1 MLKPRG
7 QSLSTN
13 ILKLLSPFG
22 LSYILFDP
30 YYLFQ
35 GIKIRLF
42 KKDDSDKV
50 KEFIS
55 NIIVN
60 EFKFKLEF
68 DTLDSDILAI
78 DETYNKLN
86 GGCFW
91 VAETIVND
99 DSNTQQK
106 QQQKIVGTT
115 AIRNLKQFEST
126 CELKR
131 MYVSSYFRQLG
142 LGQKLLDI
150 AIDFARK
157 AGYSRMVLDSS
168 KMLYA
173 ARALYLKNGFVDIPR
188 YNDNYRADVFME
200 KKLLSS

>member
-1 MLKPRG
+1 M
-7 QSLSTN
+7 S
-13 ILKLLSPFG
+13 
-22 LSYILFDP
+22 
-30 YYLFQ
+30 Q
-35 GIKIRLF
+35 GIKIRVF
-42 KKDDSDKV
+42 QKSDSDKV

-55 NIIVN
+55 DILVN

-78 DETYNKLN
+78 DKTYNKSN
-86 GGCFW
+86 RCCFW

-99 DSNTQQK
+99 DSNTQEKQQK
-106 QQQKIVGTT
+106 QKLVGTT
-115 AIRNLKQFEST
+115 AVRNLKQFEST

-131 MYVSSYFRQLG
+131 MYVLHDFRRLG

-150 AIDFARK
+150 AIDFAK
-157 AGYSRMVLDSS
+157 SVGYSRIVLDSS
-168 KMLYA
+168 KALHP

-200 KKLLSS
+200 RRLI